1 MPRGRTWERAAGG
14 PWLTG
19 GVSAARRRR
28 AARGR
33 HLGVPTAAPIEG
45 ANAREPAGNDGRA
58 VRDLV
63 RRDALAYHARTVAK
77 RIGELLVEAGVLS
90 QSQLEQ
96 ALFAQRK
103 DGRKLGQ
110 LLIELGL
117 VSEVQLTQTLSRQLS
132 VPWVSLY
139 HVDFSRSLLNL
150 VSREIAERYAVVPIL
165 VRRVRKQG
173 ETLYVAMDDPTNEAA
188 IEEVARTASLPVKP
202 MIACPSDIRAAIR
215 VYYFGE
221 TAGTSGS
228 AAVRATSQ
236 APLPRPLIDEP
247 IPVKPVPKASGSRRG
262 DTLHAA
268 RPAPRR
274 AGDAQVPAPASGP
287 RLDAMMSRGPDKA
300 PESSRGPDSQGLD
313 SWGPGPESKASD
325 AKGSDSKGSEIRR
338 PEAPGAQ
345 GAPEGDSPDSAPD
358 VQAQV
363 EDLVASKPRPKMIS
377 LTLLD
382 GTTISIPA
390 PGKKP
395 SKPDIEP
402 PKELSDQLTARDL
415 VSALRAVAHGVDA
428 SEILGTEPRW
438 EAMFSAL
445 LSILLRK
452 GLIADWEFVEEFR
465 KL

>member
-1 MPRGRTWERAAGG
+1 M
-14 PWLTG
+14 
-19 GVSAARRRR
+19 
-28 AARGR
+28 
-33 HLGVPTAAPIEG
+33 
-45 ANAREPAGNDGRA
+45 
-58 VRDLV
+58 
-63 RRDALAYHARTVAK
+63 AK

-188 IEEVARTASLPVKP
+188 IEDVSRTAALPVKP

-215 VYYFGE
+215 VYYLGE
-221 TAGTSGS
+221 TGAPLAPTL
-228 AAVRATSQ
+228 AASQ
-236 APLPRPLIDEP
+236 APAPRPMLAEP
-247 IPVKPVPKASGSRRG
+247 FPAKVTSKVAERARNRAEASQPV
-262 DTLHAA
+262 
-268 RPAPRR
+268 
-274 AGDAQVPAPASGP
+274 
-287 RLDAMMSRGPDKA
+287 
-300 PESSRGPDSQGLD
+300 PESSHRREESRSPDTPSDD
-313 SWGPGPESKASD
+313 SRSPN
-325 AKGSDSKGSEIRR
+325 
-338 PEAPGAQ
+338 
-345 GAPEGDSPDSAPD
+345 GDSADSAPD
-358 VQAQV
+358 LQSQV
-363 EDLVASKPRPKMIS
+363 EEIVAPMRRPKMIS

-402 PKELSDQLTARDL
+402 PREELSDQLTARDL

-428 SEILGTEPRW
+428 SEILGAEPRW

-465 KL
+465 KI

>member
-1 MPRGRTWERAAGG
+1 M
-14 PWLTG
+14 
-19 GVSAARRRR
+19 
-28 AARGR
+28 
-33 HLGVPTAAPIEG
+33 
-45 ANAREPAGNDGRA
+45 
-58 VRDLV
+58 
-63 RRDALAYHARTVAK
+63 AK

-188 IEEVARTASLPVKP
+188 IEDVSRTAALPVKP

-215 VYYFGE
+215 VYYLGE
-221 TAGTSGS
+221 TGAPLAPTL
-228 AAVRATSQ
+228 AASQ
-236 APLPRPLIDEP
+236 APAPRPMLAEP
-247 IPVKPVPKASGSRRG
+247 FPAKVTSKVAERARNRAEAVEPVPEPSHRREE
-262 DTLHAA
+262 T
-268 RPAPRR
+268 R
-274 AGDAQVPAPASGP
+274 S
-287 RLDAMMSRGPDKA
+287 
-300 PESSRGPDSQGLD
+300 PDSRSPD
-313 SWGPGPESKASD
+313 SNSADSRNPD
-325 AKGSDSKGSEIRR
+325 SDS
-338 PEAPGAQ
+338 A
-345 GAPEGDSPDSAPD
+345 DSAPD
-358 VQAQV
+358 LQSQV
-363 EDLVASKPRPKMIS
+363 EEIVAPMRRPKMIS

-390 PGKKP
+390 PGKRP
-395 SKPDIEP
+395 SKPDVEP
-402 PKELSDQLTARDL
+402 PREELSDQLTARDL

-428 SEILGTEPRW
+428 SEILGAEPRW

-465 KL
+465 KI

>member
-1 MPRGRTWERAAGG
+1 MGANE
-14 PWLTG
+14 
-19 GVSAARRRR
+19 GVRR
-28 AARGR
+28 ANEGYGARNDAKK
-33 HLGVPTAAPIEG
+33 TEIWSAWG
-45 ANAREPAGNDGRA
+45 A
-58 VRDLV
+58 V
-63 RRDALAYHARTVAK
+63 AYHARTVAK

-188 IEEVARTASLPVKP
+188 IEEVARTAALPVKP

-228 AAVRATSQ
+228 AAAAMAMSQ
-236 APLPRPLIDEP
+236 APAPRPLVPTLDEP
-247 IPVKPVPKASGSRRG
+247 IPVKPVPKASGSRRA
-262 DTLHAA
+262 DTLQGSRSGPRGPTEA
-268 RPAPRR
+268 PAP
-274 AGDAQVPAPASGP
+274 AAPASGP
-287 RLDAMMSRGPDKA
+287 RLDGMMSRGPDKPGRHAPREARPPESGRGASEAHA
-300 PESSRGPDSQGLD
+300 PESSRGPDSLGLD
-313 SWGPGPESKASD
+313 SWGPGPE
-325 AKGSDSKGSEIRR
+325 G
-338 PEAPGAQ
+338 Q
-345 GAPEGDSPDSAPD
+345 GAEGRGQESRGQEGRPAEGASHDGDSPDSAPD

-363 EDLVASKPRPKMIS
+363 EDLMASKPRPKMIS

-465 KL
+465 KI